1 LKRVYTLHH
10 LDFNPTLRSQ
20 MAENFFNKLKKRQK
34 ASTSTKT
41 VEKAFLEVIG
51 LVVASHMDRSD
62 TVTAFAPVSLSR
74 IARDEYDDLYAD
86 VVTTTA

>member
-1 LKRVYTLHH
+1 
-10 LDFNPTLRSQ
+10 
-20 MAENFFNKLKKRQK
+20 MAENFFNKLKKRPK
-34 ASTSTKT
+34 ASSSAPKT

-51 LVVASHMDRSD
+51 LVVASHMDRND

-74 IARDEYDDLYAD
+74 IARDDYDDLYAD